1 MRYQDHVT
9 LKQIKITAIYIQK
22 HKKEYRYMK
31 KRKRSNPCIC
41 CTKWKLSV
49 WCGSTDRQYISV
61 INRTCRKPSFRIL
74 TESLLI
80 FNTILTVLHSQNAV
94 IGYKQ
99 LNLLFSICKHKS
111 TCLVWNRQTNTSKRS
126 STRKKKML
134 LKEALDRRIFFWEGA

>member
-1 MRYQDHVT
+1 MGNLHEGYKSNLITSGMSQIWQMRHSGIVNFEDTQENHRAFNR
-9 LKQIKITAIYIQK
+9 IKHQ
-22 HKKEYRYMK
+22 
-31 KRKRSNPCIC
+31 
-41 CTKWKLSV
+41 LSR
-49 WCGSTDRQYISV
+49 CSQGH
-61 INRTCRKPSFRIL
+61 CA
-74 TESLLI
+74 
-80 FNTILTVLHSQNAV
+80 FNTILFLFTLSNLNLKFASQNVV